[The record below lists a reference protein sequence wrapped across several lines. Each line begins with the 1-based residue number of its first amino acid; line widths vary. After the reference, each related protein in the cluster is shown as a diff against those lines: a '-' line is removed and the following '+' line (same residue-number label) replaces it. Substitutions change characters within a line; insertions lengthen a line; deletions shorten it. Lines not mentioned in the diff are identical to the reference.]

1 MWKMDKNKKRFLMG
15 AGVVAAS
22 AAAAALSAFGVT
34 KLLLK
39 VALDREVPGNKIGEM
54 KMARKRVSGIDEKD
68 IFYKEMAD
76 GEARLEGYECENV
89 EIASFDG
96 VGLVGHWVPAENAQR
111 TIIAM
116 HGWRSSWKRDFGAI
130 AEFWRKNG
138 CNVLYIEQRGQ
149 NNSGGDYMGF
159 GLIERYDCIEWIK
172 WVKANKSDSLPIYL
186 CGISMGAATVLMASG
201 LGLPSEVKG
210 IVADCGFTSP
220 HEIWRHVVKNN
231 LKLSFGLIGKIA
243 NDMCKKKISFGS
255 KEYSTL
261 DAMKVN
267 KTPVLFIHGSDDH
280 FVPIKMTFENYK
292 ACSAPKRLLVVP
304 GAEHG
309 MSYFVDKKQYEE
321 AFMAF
326 WNDFD

>member
-1 MWKMDKNKKRFLMG
+1 MDKKKKRVLMG
-15 AGVVAAS
+15 TGVIVAS
-22 AAAAALSAFGVT
+22 AAAAALASYGVT

-39 VALDREVPGNKIGEM
+39 IALDREAPNNKIGEM
-54 KMARKRVSGIDEKD
+54 KIARKRVSGIDDKD
-68 IFYKEMAD
+68 IFYKEMAE
-76 GEARLEGYECENV
+76 GETALERHECESIK
-89 EIASFDG
+89 IASFDG
-96 VGLVGHWVPAENAQR
+96 IELVGHWVPSINAER

-130 AEFWRKNG
+130 SDFWYNSG

-172 WVKANKSDSLPIYL
+172 WVKENKNDALPIYL
-186 CGISMGAATVLMASG
+186 CGISMGATTVLMASG
-201 LGLPSEVKG
+201 LGLPAEVKG

-292 ACSAPKRLLVVP
+292 ACVAPKRLLVVP

-326 WNDFD
+326 WKDFD